1 MSEQKFEA
9 DDQEAGET
17 DPTGKRW
24 VTLREA
30 ARALG
35 VSVSTIRRQ
44 VQAGEL
50 PAKLAEGKHGERYL
64 IDLSPP
70 DASKEPE
77 PVQDGSDALQEQTES
92 ATLNRSISSEP
103 VQLQTELLEVV
114 PLTAHLELVRL
125 LDEEKSERRQAQLE
139 AVRLERRLATMEV
152 ELKFHQRALTES
164 AESLRQREQAREDEI
179 ALTRA
184 ELAKW
189 QDAEARRRARPWWKR
204 MLG

>member
-1 MSEQKFEA
+1 MSEQDFET

-17 DPTGKRW
+17 DPAGKRW

-50 PAKLAEGKHGERYL
+50 PAKLAQGKHGERYL
-64 IDLSPP
+64 IDLSPN
-70 DASKEPE
+70 ASKEPE
-77 PVQDGSDALQEQTES
+77 PVQTGPDPSPEPTES
-92 ATLNRSISSEP
+92 ATLNRSISCEP
-103 VQLQTELLEVV
+103 VQIQTELVEVV

-139 AVRLERRLATMEV
+139 TVRLERRLATMEV
-152 ELKFHQRALTES
+152 ELQFHQRALTES
-164 AESLRQREQAREDEI
+164 AESIRQREQAREDEI